1 MTHLAWHQLAA
12 WGLFLGLPLAFLA
25 IVLWVYRPGV
35 ARRYRADGRIPFLGE
50 GRRQKG
56 GPASGPPPAAKG

>member
-1 MTHLAWHQLAA
+1 MTIPWQPLAA

-25 IVLWVYRPGV
+25 VVLWVYRPGA

-50 GRRQKG
+50 GRRQQG
-56 GPASGPPPAAKG
+56 GPERRPQAKA